1 VHSFRV
7 AILFQACLLLS
18 LESLYSPAY
27 QMALDM
33 LHRLNTAHEE
43 IVEVL
48 LSKKQVIPSMRQVYK
63 HITYSC
69 VISGL
74 QIFGIAFML
83 LSAEPLMYC

>member
-1 VHSFRV
+1 MKFRSSIFEYCFKEQVVLSFRI

-48 LSKKQVIPSMRQVYK
+48 LSKKQVIPSMRQV
-63 HITYSC
+63 
-69 VISGL
+69 
-74 QIFGIAFML
+74 
-83 LSAEPLMYC
+83 